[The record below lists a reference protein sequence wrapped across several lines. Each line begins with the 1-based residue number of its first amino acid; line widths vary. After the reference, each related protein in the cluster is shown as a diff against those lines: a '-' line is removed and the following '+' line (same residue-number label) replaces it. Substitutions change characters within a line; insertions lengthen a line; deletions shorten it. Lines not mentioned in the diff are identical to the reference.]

1 MVPNIER
8 EWIAE
13 ECRRA
18 PRRPWLLLILI
29 LLVALLFWIF
39 GGC

>member
-13 ECRRA
+13 EYRRA
-18 PRRPWLLLILI
+18 PRRPWLLLLI
-29 LLVALLFWIF
+29 LLVAFVLWIF

>member
-13 ECRRA
+13 ESRRA
-18 PRRPWLLLILI
+18 PRPPWLLLILI
-29 LLVALLFWIF
+29 LLMASVLWIF